1 MTRKNVVLF
10 VKKCYLC
17 SAMTDYVNILA
28 LLIGISTAFFAIFAI
43 YILFLRKDRTRFQT
57 VLGWIMVIWALSNL
71 KDIILTFPGM
81 YTQHVLDWIMV
92 IDGWGALTY
101 TVLVFETVMPRWTT
115 TARLALM
122 AMPFAVFTLL
132 YIIWPAQEVIFSY
145 SVFLWCYAWTIVG
158 IGWVKARRHIKY
170 IRENFSNI
178 DRIDVIWLKPV
189 FSFAIVSQLS
199 WLIASLYATVVVD
212 IVYYASTL
220 ALWGMVLYYSWDFCP
235 ISVRPLTESL
245 SEEKKNSIPVIEKGM
260 LEQVMEEQQLYLNK
274 NLTLADLAQ
283 ALNTNRTYVSNY
295 LSQVRGQTFY
305 DYVNQMRIERISIPM
320 LKEHPEYTLEYVAE
334 KSGFA
339 SISTFRRAFIKLTGQ
354 TPRQFALEANKETE
368 NGC

>member
-1 MTRKNVVLF
+1 MTPKNVVLF

-43 YILFLRKDRTRFQT
+43 YILFLRKDRTRYQT
-57 VLGWIMVIWALSNL
+57 ILGWVMAIWALSNL

-81 YTQHVLDWIMV
+81 YTTEILNWIMV
-92 IDGWGALTY
+92 LDSWGALSFA
-101 TVLVFETVMPRWTT
+101 VLIIEAVMPGWTSK
-115 TARLALM
+115 ARLALM
-122 AMPFAVFTLL
+122 ALPFAAFTLL
-132 YIIWPAQEVIFSY
+132 YIIWPVQEVIDIY
-145 SVFLWCYAWTIVG
+145 SVFLWCYAWTVVG
-158 IGWVKARRHIKY
+158 IGFVKARRHIRY
-170 IRENFSNI
+170 VRENFSNI
-178 DRIDVIWLKPV
+178 ERIDVTWLKPV
-189 FSFAIVSQLS
+189 FFFAIVSQLS
-199 WLIASLYATVVVD
+199 WLFASLYATVLTD
-212 IVYYASTL
+212 IVYYASSL
-220 ALWGMVLYYSWDFCP
+220 VLWVIVLRYSWEFCP
-235 ISVRPLTESL
+235 ISVAQFTEIPAD
-245 SEEKKNSIPVIEKGM
+245 EKKNSIPVIEKGM

-274 NLTLADLAQ
+274 NLTLADLAL

-368 NGC
+368 NGY